1 MSPTNDPL
9 AGALSGLL
17 GALVS
22 GAVQARSQ
30 TQPTEQQPPDLVLGS
45 ISESEAPARRQPA
58 PTMDEVLGSLLGGG
72 TPGTQPRGGEDA
84 LGSLLGSLLGGG
96 TPAAQPSAG
105 EDVLGSLLGSLLG
118 GGTSPTQ
125 PTASD
130 DVLGSL
136 LGSLLGGGASMP
148 SQYPSAPMPSQRT
161 YPSSSMPST
170 SDPIG
175 TLLSGLLGVDV
186 SGGAAA
192 IANNPIA
199 NAFVQPIAEALARK
213 TGMAPGI
220 ARVVVVFAI
229 NTLLSGLTQPG
240 ARQKFSREELIEKLQ
255 SGEPITQ
262 KYLKESGLLPA
273 LVEETGLNQKVAAQS
288 LQQVFRALGTQMIE
302 GTPEERQRELQTFLR
317 KWK

>member
-9 AGALSGLL
+9 ASALGGLL
-17 GALVS
+17 GALVN

-30 TQPTEQQPPDLVLGS
+30 TEQTGQPPELVLGS
-45 ISESEAPARRQPA
+45 ISESEASTRGQSA
-58 PTMDEVLGSLLGGG
+58 PTMDEVLGSLLGSG
-72 TPGTQPRGGEDA
+72 TPGAQPRGGEDALGALLGSLLGGGTPTRPRAGDDA
-84 LGSLLGSLLGGG
+84 LGSLLGSLLGGAPS
-96 TPAAQPSAG
+96 TQPSAG
-105 EDVLGSLLGSLLG
+105 NDVLGSLLGSLLG
-118 GGTSPTQ
+118 GGTT
-125 PTASD
+125 
-130 DVLGSL
+130 
-136 LGSLLGGGASMP
+136 MP

-161 YPSSSMPST
+161 YPSSPVPST
-170 SDPIG
+170 GDPIG
-175 TLLSGLLGVDV
+175 TLLSSLLGVDV
-186 SGGAAA
+186 SGGAGA

-229 NTLLSGLTQPG
+229 NALLSGLTQQG
-240 ARQKFSREELIEKLQ
+240 ARQRFSREELIEKLQ

>member
-1 MSPTNDPL
+1 MSSTNDPL
-9 AGALSGLL
+9 ATALGGLL
-17 GALVS
+17 GALVN

-30 TQPTEQQPPDLVLGS
+30 TQQTEQPPELVLGS
-45 ISESEAPARRQPA
+45 ISESETPRGQSA
-58 PTMDEVLGSLLGGG
+58 PTMEEVLGSLLGG
-72 TPGTQPRGGEDA
+72 TAGTQPRGGEDA

-96 TPAAQPSAG
+96 TSAAQPRAG
-105 EDVLGSLLGSLLG
+105 DEALGSLLGSLLGGGAPSTRSGAGDEVLGSLLGSLLG
-118 GGTSPTQ
+118 GGTT
-125 PTASD
+125 
-130 DVLGSL
+130 
-136 LGSLLGGGASMP
+136 
-148 SQYPSAPMPSQRT
+148 MPSQRG
-161 YPSSSMPST
+161 YPPSQVPAT
-170 SDPIG
+170 GDPIG

-186 SGGAAA
+186 GGGAAT

-229 NTLLSGLTQPG
+229 NALLSGLTQQG

-302 GTPEERQRELQTFLR
+302 GTPEERQQELQTFLR

>member
-1 MSPTNDPL
+1 MSSTNDPL
-9 AGALSGLL
+9 ATALGGLL
-17 GALVS
+17 GALVN

-30 TQPTEQQPPDLVLGS
+30 TQQTERPPELVLGS
-45 ISESEAPARRQPA
+45 ISESEAPTRSQPA
-58 PTMDEVLGSLLGGG
+58 PTMEEVLGSLLGGG

-96 TPAAQPSAG
+96 TPAAQPRASDDA
-105 EDVLGSLLGSLLG
+105 LGSLLGSLLG
-118 GGTSPTQ
+118 GGAPSTQ
-125 PTASD
+125 PSASD
-130 DVLGSL
+130 QVLGSL
-136 LGSLLGGGASMP
+136 LGSLLGGGAT
-148 SQYPSAPMPSQRT
+148 MPSQRG
-161 YPSSSMPST
+161 YPPSSMPST
-170 SDPIG
+170 GDPLG

-186 SGGAAA
+186 GGGAAT

-229 NTLLSGLTQPG
+229 NALLSGLTQQG

-273 LVEETGLNQKVAAQS
+273 LVEETGLSQKVAAQS

-302 GTPEERQRELQTFLR
+302 GTPEERQQELQTFLR